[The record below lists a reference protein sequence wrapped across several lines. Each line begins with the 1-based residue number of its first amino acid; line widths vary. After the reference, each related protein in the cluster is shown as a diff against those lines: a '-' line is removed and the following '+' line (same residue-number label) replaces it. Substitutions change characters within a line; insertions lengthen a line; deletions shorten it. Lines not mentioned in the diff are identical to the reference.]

1 MSRFVCKIGII
12 KTLDVTVTDYS
23 IQNFEVDLLFFK
35 EVSRAHQDCSY
46 LIIKNGGEIH
56 VEKVFQNYF
65 IIEFIFKL
73 IYTCGGKDEFQS
85 SMSHDPSDISLIS

>member
-46 LIIKNGGEIH
+46 LIMKNVGKIH
-56 VEKVFQNYF
+56 VETVFRNP
-65 IIEFIFKL
+65 FKITFL
-73 IYTCGGKDEFQS
+73 YLNLFS
-85 SMSHDPSDISLIS
+85 N